1 MVKAVILVGIGGGLG
16 SILRFLSGFV
26 VNKCLPTVF
35 PWGTFLVN
43 LVGCF
48 LIGLFL
54 GKAEEHQWAS
64 SDLKFLL
71 VIGFCG
77 GFTTFSAFR
86 LKPWAYCGQT
96 ILQWPWLICS

>member
-43 LVGCF
+43 LRV
-48 LIGLFL
+48 LKLKS
-54 GKAEEHQWAS
+54 GKTKNAPFKRYLNGAIKINKQPVS
-64 SDLKFLL
+64 
-71 VIGFCG
+71 
-77 GFTTFSAFR
+77 
-86 LKPWAYCGQT
+86 
-96 ILQWPWLICS
+96 